1 MKNNIELSEV
11 LNALSNFDEFF
22 RPSMDVKK
30 KETFLTIPT
39 NVKKTDSNY
48 EVEMRL
54 PGYEKSDISAEMIDS
69 KHLKVTAQAEKEDL
83 GGLMATMAI
92 DNNHKREF
100 HRSEYLERIVTLDS
114 DVDKENIKAS
124 LDKGILTLFL
134 PFAKTVDGKKILIK

>member
-1 MKNNIELSEV
+1 MKNNVELSEV

-22 RPSMDVKK
+22 RPSMDIKK

-54 PGYEKSDISAEMIDS
+54 PGYEKSDVSAEMIDS
-69 KHLKVTAQAEKEDL
+69 KHLKVTAQAEKEEV
-83 GGLMATMAI
+83 

-100 HRSEYLERIVTLDS
+100 HRSEYLERVVTLDNN
-114 DVDKENIKAS
+114 VDKENIKAS
-124 LDKGILTLFL
+124 LDKGILTLSL
-134 PFAKTVDGKKILIK
+134 PFAKTAESKKILIK